1 MYLMDLIKSYREKLI
16 DNPNDYSCLLFAL
29 QIPSIC
35 SRIEI
40 PKTKENT
47 GESKDGKFYGSKGR
61 IWDGNIYKAWL
72 RNHKNNFVNICGG
85 SMGMEEFCKN
95 LYELRCKMTHE
106 GVVMTGTNHFFF
118 IEGNMAMCVN
128 DIVFFPIKR
137 LCDDMF
143 DAALSTLSTHKDIN
157 ITQFDDMFLSSEI
170 YNSIIKDVET
180 TYDTFWE
187 KYSDSDKMLNCIYD
201 HIIVDRENM
210 KTKIDKFFME
220 KPNDTFEIW
229 DFSMRFGGIV
239 DNKEEFIHRE
249 FDKSKSKVC
258 LTMNKPTDVLRLSK
272 TEYERM
278 LHVAQELRKYI
289 EDNKF
294 DINRYI

>member
-106 GVVMTGTNHFFF
+106 GVV
-118 IEGNMAMCVN
+118 
-128 DIVFFPIKR
+128 
-137 LCDDMF
+137 
-143 DAALSTLSTHKDIN
+143 
-157 ITQFDDMFLSSEI
+157 
-170 YNSIIKDVET
+170 
-180 TYDTFWE
+180 
-187 KYSDSDKMLNCIYD
+187 
-201 HIIVDRENM
+201 
-210 KTKIDKFFME
+210 
-220 KPNDTFEIW
+220 
-229 DFSMRFGGIV
+229 
-239 DNKEEFIHRE
+239 
-249 FDKSKSKVC
+249 
-258 LTMNKPTDVLRLSK
+258 
-272 TEYERM
+272 
-278 LHVAQELRKYI
+278 
-289 EDNKF
+289 
-294 DINRYI
+294 